1 MATSV
6 GSACITLMPS
16 MDGFAGKICG
26 EFGSTGS
33 KAGNAFGN
41 TMTAGIDGGVK
52 RSSGLLSGLGT
63 VARGVGAVAAAGMTA
78 LTGAVTA
85 IGGAALSAY
94 ADYEQL
100 VGGVDTLFGSAS
112 GQLQAY
118 AADAYKTCGMSANQY
133 MTQATSFAASLVS
146 SCGGDVAKAADYAN
160 MAMGDMSDNVNKMG
174 SNMVDVQNAYQ
185 GFAKQNY
192 TMLDNL
198 KLGYGGTKEEMERL
212 IADANKLRE
221 AQGKNADLTI
231 DSYADVVE
239 AIHTVQENM
248 GITGTTAKEAATTIS
263 GSIGMA
269 KAAWENFITGLGRDD
284 VDFSQLTE
292 QLLTSIGAV
301 ATNVA
306 PRVAQIGQGIIQ
318 AFPIVL
324 AGLGAVLA
332 PIVSEALATAWN
344 IAVQALAGIGIHLPE
359 VDASQILSAFQTVAD
374 VASTV
379 VGVVRSAFEAVPGI
393 FETVASAVGG
403 AVSTV
408 ISVLT
413 PFAEYFAAQM
423 LPAIVSFAS
432 GLVSAFAAVWPVL
445 SQFGQTVM
453 NIGAA
458 VMPVLQN
465 AFALIMPLI
474 SQAISLVMQ
483 LFLAL
488 SPLIS
493 QVAAALMPALTA
505 IGTALANLAAAV
517 LPGLA
522 AAVQVVFSVLQM
534 LMPVVQTV
542 LSVVGSIVS
551 VVLTVVSQVIAAVIN
566 AAAVVSSV
574 ISAVL
579 TVVSA
584 LVAGVTAFIGSILA
598 VVGGCV
604 STVSALVAGVVNTVV
619 SLIGSLVSSVLS
631 AISGLVSGVASFFQS
646 IVSTMSSAASSA
658 YSAVTGAFNAM
669 VGAVSGAVGNL
680 MGVVSGI
687 PGQITGFFAGAGSWL
702 VDSGRAIIDG
712 LVSGIQ
718 SAIGGALGA
727 VGGAVSQIRAFFPFS
742 PAKTGPFSG
751 HGYTTFSGKALM
763 EGWAEG
769 IGGGTGS
776 VVSAITGAMETAQG
790 MLSTGLTVAP
800 ASAGAAV
807 AGGTTYNI
815 TVNGGNVNA
824 DQRIMQAVDVLVSA
838 AKRSAGSGR

>member
-16 MDGFAGKICG
+16 MDGFAGKICS
-26 EFGSTGS
+26 EFGRTGS
-33 KAGNAFGN
+33 KAGKSFGGA
-41 TMTAGIDGGVK
+41 MTAGVNDGVSK
-52 RSSGLLSGLGT
+52 SSGLLGGLGT
-63 VARGVGAVAAAGMTA
+63 VARGVATVAAAGMTA
-78 LTGAVTA
+78 LTAAVTA

-112 GQLQAY
+112 GKLQGY

-198 KLGYGGTKEEMERL
+198 KLGYGGTKEEMQRL

-239 AIHTVQENM
+239 AIHTVQESM
-248 GITGTTAKEAATTIS
+248 GITGTTAEEAATTIS

-306 PRVAQIGQGIIQ
+306 PRVAQIGAGIIQ
-318 AFPIVL
+318 AFPTVL

-332 PIVSEALATAWN
+332 PIMSEALATAWN
-344 IAVQALAGIGIHLPE
+344 IAVQALSNIGIHLPE
-359 VDASQILSAFQTVAD
+359 VDSSQICSAFKAIAG

-379 VGVVRSAFEAVPGI
+379 VGVVRSAFEAMPGI
-393 FETVASAVGG
+393 FETVTSAVGG
-403 AVSTV
+403 AISAV
-408 ISVLT
+408 ISAVT

-423 LPAIVSFAS
+423 LPAVVSFAS
-432 GLVSAFAAVWPVL
+432 GLVSAFAAVWPAL
-445 SQFGQTVM
+445 SQFGQTIM
-453 NIGAA
+453 NIGTAI
-458 VMPVLQN
+458 MPVLQN

-483 LFLAL
+483 LFSAL

-493 QVAAALMPALTA
+493 QVAAALIPALTA

-522 AAVQVVFSVLQM
+522 AAVQVVFSVIQM
-534 LMPVVQTV
+534 LMPVIQTV

-566 AAAVVSSV
+566 AAAVVSSA

-604 STVSALVAGVVNTVV
+604 STVSALVAGVVNAVV

-631 AISGLVSGVASFFQS
+631 AISGLVSGIASFFQS

-658 YSAVTGAFNAM
+658 YSAVTGAFNSM

-687 PGQITGFFAGAGSWL
+687 PGQVMGFFAGAGSWL
-702 VDSGRAIIDG
+702 VDSGRALIDG
-712 LVSGIQ
+712 FAEGIQ
-718 SAIGGALGA
+718 NA
-727 VGGAVSQIRAFFPFS
+727 VGGAISAVSGVVSQIRSFFPFS

-800 ASAGAAV
+800 AAGAAV
-807 AGGTTYNI
+807 AAGATYNI
-815 TVNGGNVNA
+815 TVNGGSVNA

>member
-63 VARGVGAVAAAGMTA
+63 VARGVGTVAAAGMTA

-483 LFLAL
+483 LFSAL

-493 QVAAALMPALTA
+493 QVAAAL
-505 IGTALANLAAAV
+505 I
-517 LPGLA
+517 
-522 AAVQVVFSVLQM
+522 
-534 LMPVVQTV
+534 QTV

-658 YSAVTGAFNAM
+658 YSAVTGAFNSM

-838 AKRSAGSGR
+838 TKRSAGSGR

>member
-33 KAGNAFGN
+33 KAGQAFGN
-41 TMTAGIDGGVK
+41 TMTEGVDGGVK

-63 VARGVGAVAAAGMTA
+63 VARGVGTVAAAGMSA

-174 SNMVDVQNAYQ
+174 SDMTDVQNAYQ

-198 KLGYGGTKEEMERL
+198 KLGYGGTKEEMQRL
-212 IADANKLRE
+212 ISDANKLRE

-263 GSIGMA
+263 GSVGMA

-306 PRVAQIGQGIIQ
+306 PRVAQIGEGIVQ
-318 AFPIVL
+318 AFPVVL
-324 AGLGAVLA
+324 SSLGTVLA

-359 VDASQILSAFQTVAD
+359 IDASQILDSFQTIAN

-379 VGVVRSAFEAVPGI
+379 VSVVRSAFEAVPGI
-393 FETVASAVGG
+393 FETVASTVGG

-423 LPAIVSFAS
+423 LPAVVSFAS
-432 GLVSAFAAVWPVL
+432 GLVSAFAAIWP
-445 SQFGQTVM
+445 
-453 NIGAA
+453 
-458 VMPVLQN
+458 
-465 AFALIMPLI
+465 
-474 SQAISLVMQ
+474 
-483 LFLAL
+483 
-488 SPLIS
+488 
-493 QVAAALMPALTA
+493 
-505 IGTALANLAAAV
+505 
-517 LPGLA
+517 
-522 AAVQVVFSVLQM
+522 
-534 LMPVVQTV
+534 V

-551 VVLTVVSQVIAAVIN
+551 VVVTVVAQVIAAVVN
-566 AAAVVSSV
+566 AAAVVASV
-574 ISAVL
+574 ISGVL
-579 TVVSA
+579 SVVSG
-584 LVAGVTAFIGSILA
+584 LVAAVTTFIGSILA

-604 STVSALVAGVVNTVV
+604 STVAALIAGVINTVV
-619 SLIGSLVSSVLS
+619 SCVGSLVSSVLS
-631 AISGLVSGVASFFQS
+631 AISGMVSGIASFFQS
-646 IVSTMSSAASSA
+646 IVSTMSNAASSA
-658 YSAVTGAFNAM
+658 YSAVTGAFNSM

-687 PGQITGFFAGAGSWL
+687 PGQIMGFFAGAGSWL
-702 VDSGRAIIDG
+702 VDSGRSIING

-718 SAIGGALGA
+718 SAIGGAVDA
-727 VGGAVSQIRAFFPFS
+727 VSGAVSKIRSFFPFS

-763 EGWAEG
+763 EGWAQG

-776 VVSAITGAMETAQG
+776 VVSAISGAMDTAQG
-790 MLSTGLTVAP
+790 MLATGLTVAP
-800 ASAGAAV
+800 VAAGAAV
-807 AGGTTYNI
+807 AGGVTYNV
-815 TVNGGNVNA
+815 TVNGSEVDC
-824 DQRIMQAVDVLVSA
+824 DQRIRQAIDVLVSS
-838 AKRSAGSGR
+838 AKRSSRG

>member
-52 RSSGLLSGLGT
+52 RSSGLLAGLGT
-63 VARGVGAVAAAGMTA
+63 VARGVGTVAAAGMTA

-379 VGVVRSAFEAVPGI
+379 VSVVRSAFEAVPGI

-458 VMPVLQN
+458 VMPV
-465 AFALIMPLI
+465 
-474 SQAISLVMQ
+474 
-483 LFLAL
+483 
-488 SPLIS
+488 
-493 QVAAALMPALTA
+493 
-505 IGTALANLAAAV
+505 
-517 LPGLA
+517 
-522 AAVQVVFSVLQM
+522 
-534 LMPVVQTV
+534 VQTV

-566 AAAVVSSV
+566 AAAVVLSV

-658 YSAVTGAFNAM
+658 YSAVTGAFNSM

-763 EGWAEG
+763 EDWAEG

-800 ASAGAAV
+800 VAAGAAV

>member
-16 MDGFAGKICG
+16 MDGFAGKICS

-33 KAGNAFGN
+33 KAGKSFGGA
-41 TMTAGIDGGVK
+41 MTAGVNDGVSK
-52 RSSGLLSGLGT
+52 SSGLLGGLGT
-63 VARGVGAVAAAGMTA
+63 VARGVATVAAAGMTA
-78 LTGAVTA
+78 LTAAVTA

-112 GQLQAY
+112 GKLQAY
-118 AADAYKTCGMSANQY
+118 AADAYKTCGLSANQY

-198 KLGYGGTKEEMERL
+198 KLGYGGTKEEMQRL

-239 AIHTVQENM
+239 AIHTVQESM
-248 GITGTTAKEAATTIS
+248 GITGTTAEEAATTIS

-269 KAAWENFITGLGRDD
+269 KAAWENFLIGLGRDD

-301 ATNVA
+301 AANVA
-306 PRVAQIGQGIIQ
+306 PRVAQIGAGIIQ
-318 AFPIVL
+318 AFPTVL

-332 PIVSEALATAWN
+332 PIMSEALATAWN
-344 IAVQALAGIGIHLPE
+344 IAVQALSNIGIHLPE
-359 VDASQILSAFQTVAD
+359 VDSSQICSAFKAIAG

-379 VGVVRSAFEAVPGI
+379 VGVVRSAFEAMPGI
-393 FETVASAVGG
+393 FETVTSAVGG
-403 AVSTV
+403 AISAV
-408 ISVLT
+408 ISAVT

-423 LPAIVSFAS
+423 LPAVVSFAS
-432 GLVSAFAAVWPVL
+432 GLVSAFAAVWPAL
-445 SQFGQTVM
+445 SQFGQTIM
-453 NIGAA
+453 NIGTAI
-458 VMPVLQN
+458 MPVLQN

-483 LFLAL
+483 LFSAL

-522 AAVQVVFSVLQM
+522 AAVQVVFSVIQM
-534 LMPVVQTV
+534 LMPVIQTV

-566 AAAVVSSV
+566 AAAVVSSA

-604 STVSALVAGVVNTVV
+604 STVSALVAGAVNAVV

-631 AISGLVSGVASFFQS
+631 AISGLVSGIASFFQS

-658 YSAVTGAFNAM
+658 YSAVTGAFNSM

-687 PGQITGFFAGAGSWL
+687 PGQVMGFFAGAGSWL
-702 VDSGRAIIDG
+702 VDSGRALIDG
-712 LVSGIQ
+712 FAEGIQ
-718 SAIGGALGA
+718 NA
-727 VGGAVSQIRAFFPFS
+727 VGGAISAVSGVVSQIRSFFPFS

-800 ASAGAAV
+800 AAGAAV
-807 AGGTTYNI
+807 AAGATYNI
-815 TVNGGNVNA
+815 TVNGGSVNA